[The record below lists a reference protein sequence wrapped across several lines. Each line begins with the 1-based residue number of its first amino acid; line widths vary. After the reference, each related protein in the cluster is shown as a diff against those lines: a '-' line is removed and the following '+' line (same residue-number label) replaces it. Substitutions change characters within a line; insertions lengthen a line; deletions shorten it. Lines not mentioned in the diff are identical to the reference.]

1 MKKLVYISGTLFSML
16 TVLGILLKI
25 DHWPGGIALL
35 TLGLGGI
42 ALIFIPSLAVSLERH
57 DNRQGN

>member
-42 ALIFIPSLAVSLERH
+42 ALIFIPSFAIYKYNK
-57 DNRQGN
+57 DKKNK